1 MEIVRDLAA
10 MTPPRAGSVVTIGSF
25 DGVHLG
31 HRAVLGELRRLADGA
46 GAAATVVTFDRH
58 PATVVRPEAA
68 PKLLTD
74 LDQKL
79 ELLDATGAVDVV
91 VVVRFDRPRS
101 REEPEDF
108 VKEILVDGLR
118 ARTVVVG
125 EDFRF
130 GRNRRGDVRLLRA
143 AGERWGFDVV
153 GLGLVEVAGPSGQ
166 TGDGQVS
173 STAIRRLLA
182 AGDVDGAARLLGR
195 LHEVRGAVAPG
206 DQVGQELG
214 FPTANL
220 DVPPDILLP
229 APGIYAGWYVRPDG
243 SCHQS
248 AISLGVRPTFHPAGS
263 PLVLEAYLLDFTGD
277 LYGEAGRVRFARRLR
292 DEVRFES
299 AAALSTQVAADVEA
313 TRQALAVSNW

>member
-1 MEIVRDLAA
+1 MV
-10 MTPPRAGSVVTIGSF
+10 PPGEGSAVTIGSY

-31 HRAVLGELRRLADGA
+31 HRAVLGELRRLADEVGA
-46 GAAATVVTFDRH
+46 TATVVTFDRH

-79 ELLDATGAVDVV
+79 ELLEATGCVDSV
-91 VVVRFDRPRS
+91 VVVRFDWERS

-108 VKEILVDGLR
+108 VTEILVDGLR

-130 GRNRRGDVRLLRA
+130 GRNRRGDVRLLQA
-143 AGERWGFDVV
+143 AGERGGFEVV
-153 GLGLVEVAGPSGQ
+153 GLGLVAVPGVDGP
-166 TGDGQVS
+166 VS

-182 AGDVDGAARLLGR
+182 AGDVEGAAGLLGR
-195 LHEVRGAVAPG
+195 LHEVRGVVAPG
-206 DQVGQELG
+206 DHVGHELG
-214 FPTANL
+214 FPTANV

-229 APGIYAGWYVRPDG
+229 SPGIYAGWYVRPDG
-243 SCHQS
+243 SCHQA
-248 AISLGVRPTFHPAGS
+248 AISLGVRPTFHPVGS

-277 LYGEAGRVRFARRLR
+277 LYGEPGRVRFARRLR
-292 DEVRFES
+292 DEVRFDS
-299 AAALSTQVAADVEA
+299 AAALSAQVAADVAA
-313 TRQALAVSNW
+313 TREALTSPNR

>member
-1 MEIVRDLAA
+1 MEVVTDPASRAA
-10 MTPPRAGSVVTIGSF
+10 PRAGSAVTIGSY

-31 HRAVLGELRRLADGA
+31 HRAVLGELRRLADSV

-79 ELLDATGAVDVV
+79 ELLEATGAVDVV
-91 VVVRFDRPRS
+91 VVLAFDWARS
-101 REEPEDF
+101 QEEPEDF
-108 VKEILVDGLR
+108 VKEVLVDSLR
-118 ARTVVVG
+118 ATTVVVG

-130 GRNRRGDVRLLRA
+130 GHNRRGDVRLLRA
-143 AGERWGFDVV
+143 AGERWGFDMV
-153 GLGLVEVAGPSGQ
+153 GLGLVEVAGA
-166 TGDGQVS
+166 DGPVS

-182 AGDVDGAARLLGR
+182 AGDVEAAAGLLGR
-195 LHEVRGAVAPG
+195 LHEVRGVVAPG
-206 DQVGQELG
+206 DQVGKELG
-214 FPTANL
+214 FPTANV

-248 AISLGVRPTFHPAGS
+248 AISLGTRPTFHPEGS

-277 LYGEAGRVRFARRLR
+277 LYGEPGRVRFARRLR
-292 DEVRFES
+292 DEARFES
-299 AAALSTQVAADVEA
+299 AEALSAQVAADVEA
-313 TRQALAVSNW
+313 TRQALAPSNR